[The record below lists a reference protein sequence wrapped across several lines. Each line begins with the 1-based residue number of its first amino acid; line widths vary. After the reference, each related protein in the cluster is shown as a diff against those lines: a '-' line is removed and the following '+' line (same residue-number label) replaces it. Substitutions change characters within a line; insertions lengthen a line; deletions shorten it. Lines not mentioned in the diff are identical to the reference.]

1 MLVRKWMTPNPVTVQ
16 AADPISEAIH
26 KMKEHNIR
34 HLPVMDGD
42 RLVGIV
48 SDRDLKEFS
57 PSPATTL
64 DVYEMHYLLSKA
76 KVADAMRGDPLRI
89 TPGDTIEK
97 AALLMHDHKIGS
109 LPVVDDGG
117 GLVGILTQED
127 VFEALVRVTG
137 ARTDTVRFQMT
148 IPDEPGSIKDVA
160 DRVRAH
166 GLKIRSILTTYE
178 DVPPGKRELILRV
191 EGDTLALERELKEAY
206 PDLVVHRGC

>member
-1 MLVRKWMTPNPVTVQ
+1 MLVRKWMTPNPVTVR
-16 AADPISEAIH
+16 ATDPISEAIH
-26 KMKEHNIR
+26 KMKEHGIR
-34 HLPVMDGD
+34 HLPVMDEG

-57 PSPATTL
+57 PSPATAL
-64 DVYEMHYLLSKA
+64 DVYEMHYILSKA
-76 KVADAMRGDPLRI
+76 RVADAMRKDPLRVL
-89 TPGDTIEK
+89 PDDTIEK

-109 LPVVDDGG
+109 LPVVDERGE
-117 GLVGILTQED
+117 LVGILTQED

-137 ARTDTVRFQMT
+137 ARTDTVRLQML

-178 DVPPGKRELILRV
+178 DVPAGKRELILRV
-191 EGDTLALERELKEAY
+191 EGDTLALERELREAY